1 MGGWVD
7 CNMINRVGILLIFIA
22 NIYSQGMSGIDS
34 LSIISDSWFQ
44 DLPRAIY
51 ADLKRVT
58 VSNKWFWVFII
69 DDN

>member
-51 ADLKRVT
+51 ADLK
-58 VSNKWFWVFII
+58 
-69 DDN
+69 